1 MLSYDVVV
9 IGSGPAGE
17 NGAIQA
23 AFFGKKV
30 ALVEKEAVPGG
41 ASANT
46 GTIPSKALR
55 ETALAIQ
62 QARSRDAHGIELR
75 VSGAVTVPE
84 LMGRRGLVTGREHS
98 RIREALLRA
107 GVEQFRGTASFLE
120 PHVVKVKI
128 PGGGSQEI
136 RADVILLATGTRP
149 LHPPQYTIDNAHV
162 YDSDS

>member
-1 MLSYDVVV
+1 MHYMWPAMLHYDVVV

-17 NGAIQA
+17 NGAITA
-23 AFFGKKV
+23 AYCGKKV

-62 QARSRDAHGIELR
+62 QAASRNAHGIEVH
-75 VSGAVTVPE
+75 VSRSVTIPE

-98 RIREALLRA
+98 RIRDALNRA
-107 GVEQFRGTASFLE
+107 GVEMFRGVASFVD
-120 PHVVKVKI
+120 PHTVKVTV
-128 PGGGSQEI
+128 PEGGS
-136 RADVILLATGTRP
+136 
-149 LHPPQYTIDNAHV
+149 
-162 YDSDS
+162 